1 MMHVH
6 LVWPAWDQKTSYAVS
21 ANQNMIY
28 AAGHT
33 MEIFVQEIFT
43 TKTFAQDYH
52 SNDYGILI
60 LLTPVF
66 VLLHLCAHQAI
77 DPV

>member
-1 MMHVH
+1 
-6 LVWPAWDQKTSYAVS
+6 
-21 ANQNMIY
+21 
-28 AAGHT
+28 

-77 DPV
+77 DPVWNSDRLVENTCEPENYNKLSFYML